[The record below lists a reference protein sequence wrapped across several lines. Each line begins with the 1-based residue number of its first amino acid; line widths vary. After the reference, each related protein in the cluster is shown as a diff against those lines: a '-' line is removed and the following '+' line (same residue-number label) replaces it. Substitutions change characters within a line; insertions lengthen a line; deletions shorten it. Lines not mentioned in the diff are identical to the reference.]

1 MKSKL
6 LSILSLLLVAVTQ
19 GAWALNGSGTLSN
32 PYLITSVDD
41 WNALASQTSYG
52 AGKYYRLMD
61 DISVTTPLN
70 RNAVFKGTFDGNGHT
85 IPLTHTTTEK
95 YDGLFPYIEN
105 LTVKNLHVAGT
116 ITTSNECAGGIS
128 GYSTGNCY
136 IQNCRVS
143 VTINSTFE
151 GDAWHSGFVA
161 TVKGTGNVLFISNC
175 SFDGV
180 FNGSSSY
187 RWGGFISWADQFSGG
202 NISNSYFRPSGLN
215 IALNDEKK
223 SHPFMT
229 VSGQCSFAKC
239 LYSFY
244 YACGRAAYSGSPF
257 SFAFCN
263 ISLSRLCYKC
273 YTRCV
278 TSVTSGV

>member
-1 MKSKL
+1 
-6 LSILSLLLVAVTQ
+6 
-19 GAWALNGSGTLSN
+19 
-32 PYLITSVDD
+32 
-41 WNALASQTSYG
+41 
-52 AGKYYRLMD
+52 MD

-116 ITTSNECAGGIS
+116 INTSNECAGGIS

-151 GDAWHSGFVA
+151 GDAWHGGFVA

-187 RWGGFISWADQFSGG
+187 RWGGFIGWADDFSRG
-202 NISNSYFRPSGLN
+202 NIANSYFRPSGLT
-215 IALNDEKK
+215 IALKDEKK

-257 SFAFCN
+257 SLAFCN

-278 TSVTSGV
+278 TSVTSGVWQMLQWVCYSCNKRHPDPLAHPSPLVPPV